1 MALGAGANA
10 RHLSF
15 AGPGKRDLALET
27 AIRAGITL
35 NAESEG
41 EVDRALRIADRL
53 GLRPRLAVRVNPEF
67 EIQGPGMRMGGR
79 AKPFGVDTERVP
91 ELVRAILDGGAGWRG
106 FPLFVEIGRASCR
119 DSGCQS
125 VLI

>member
-15 AGPGKRDLALET
+15 AGPGKRDLELET

-53 GLRPRLAVRVNPEF
+53 GLRPRLAVRVNPAF
-67 EIQGPGMRMGGR
+67 EIKGSGILMGGG
-79 AKPFGVDTERVP
+79 ATPFDVDAAPGTAW
-91 ELVRAILDGGAGWRG
+91 VRASPAGGRGGAG
-106 FPLFVEIGRASCR
+106 V
-119 DSGCQS
+119 
-125 VLI
+125 

>member
-15 AGPGKRDLALET
+15 AGPGKRDLELET

-67 EIQGPGMRMGGR
+67 EIKGSGMRMAGG
-79 AKPFGVDTERVP
+79 AKPFGGDAERVAA
-91 ELVRAILDGGAGWRG
+91 LVRAILDGGAAGAG
-106 FPLFVEIGRASCR
+106 LL
-119 DSGCQS
+119 SG
-125 VLI
+125 